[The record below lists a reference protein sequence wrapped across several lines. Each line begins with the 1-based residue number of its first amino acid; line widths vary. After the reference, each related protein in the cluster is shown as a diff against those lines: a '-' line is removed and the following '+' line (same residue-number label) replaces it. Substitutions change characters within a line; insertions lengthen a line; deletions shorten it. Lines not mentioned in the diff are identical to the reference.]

1 MILNSN
7 FRGGLIK
14 KRKKL
19 IGETKKMNTKKICK
33 RLVKDASAV
42 SPIIATLMLV
52 LVAVGSAGAF
62 YVWQSGWQ
70 ENTTDN
76 LEDTD
81 MRTSL
86 LLGGSSTVYPVTVD
100 AAEAFMEE
108 FPQFNIE
115 TKGGGSDSGI
125 IGVGEGILHIG
136 AASKNP
142 SSDDFEKY
150 PDLTV
155 TTIGYDGVVII
166 TSGGHDLVAINAT
179 TLKAIYAYNGG
190 LDPDYD
196 LNGTG
201 LNASGEIDDNYFEWN
216 EIPTYPT
223 SPDNCTGGTIK
234 VYERAD
240 KSGTE
245 ECFGEKLL
253 DKEFGKQFSFSGAE
267 HGESIDSNQDLID
280 GIKNDDNAIG
290 FMAYGIA
297 KDTDGIKMIQYAPYH
312 ASGYS
317 DGEET
322 TTDYSSE
329 NGSGIPNFADI
340 GSGVYKGSRPL
351 NYLTIGEPTGLAA
364 KYIQFVLWTQN
375 NKDFLHNNAYV
386 SIYD

>member
-1 MILNSN
+1 
-7 FRGGLIK
+7 
-14 KRKKL
+14 
-19 IGETKKMNTKKICK
+19 MNTKKICK

-155 TTIGYDGVVII
+155 TTIGYDGVVLI
-166 TSGGHDLVAINAT
+166 TTHTDIKVLNAT
-179 TLKAIYAYNGG
+179 QLKTIYALNGG
-190 LDPDYD
+190 LDDTYD
-196 LNGTG
+196 PLGLDADNSGTIEWD
-201 LNASGEIDDNYFEWN
+201 EID
-216 EIPTYPT
+216 TYPESGT
-223 SPDNCTGGTIK
+223 PCDGGTIQ
-234 VYERAD
+234 VYDRAD

-245 ECFGEKLL
+245 ECFAAKLM
-253 DKEFGKQFSFSGAE
+253 DKEFGSQKSISGDNA
-267 HGESIDSNQDLID
+267 ESIDSNQELIE
-280 GIKNDDNAIG
+280 GIKGDDEALG

-297 KDTDGIKMIQYAPYH
+297 KDDSDIKMIQYAPYH

-317 DGEET
+317 DGDQT
-322 TTDYSSE
+322 TTDYSQE
-329 NGSGIPNFADI
+329 NLSGIPNFADI

-375 NKDFLHNNAYV
+375 NKDFMHDNAYV

>member
-1 MILNSN
+1 MKL
-7 FRGGLIK
+7 RQMK
-14 KRKKL
+14 KQ
-19 IGETKKMNTKKICK
+19 
-33 RLVKDASAV
+33 VYAV
-42 SPIIATLMLV
+42 SPVIATLMLV
-52 LVAVGSAGAF
+52 LVSVGSAGVF
-62 YVWQSGWQ
+62 YVWQSNWQ
-70 ENTTDN
+70 EGTTDSI
-76 LEDTD
+76 EDTD
-81 MRTSL
+81 VKATL
-86 LLGGSSTVYPVTVD
+86 QLGGSSTVYPVTVD
-100 AAEAFMEE
+100 AAEAFMNE
-108 FPQFNIE
+108 FPQYKVE

-125 IGVGEGILHIG
+125 IGAGEGILDIG

-142 SSDDFEKY
+142 SSADFEKY
-150 PDLTV
+150 PDLEV

-190 LDPDYD
+190 LHPGYD
-196 LNGTG
+196 LDGTG
-201 LNASGEIDDNYFEWN
+201 LNAGGDGYFQWN

-223 SPDNCTGGTIK
+223 SPDNCSGSGTIK